1 MNDKKLQRVA
11 KKIATLEKDIRKG
24 KNTEAAE
31 IEMNNLIADLST
43 DELIMLDEYIQENN
57 LIK

>member
-1 MNDKKLQRVA
+1 MNEKKLQRLA
-11 KKIATLEKDIRKG
+11 KKNAALEKDIRKG
-24 KNTEAAE
+24 KNTEDAE

>member
-1 MNDKKLQRVA
+1 MNEKKLQRLA
-11 KKIATLEKDIRKG
+11 KKIANLEKDIRKG

-43 DELIMLDEYIQENN
+43 EDLILLDEYIQENN

>member
-1 MNDKKLQRVA
+1 MNEKRLQRLA
-11 KKIATLEKDIRKG
+11 KKIANLEKDIRKG

-43 DELIMLDEYIQENN
+43 EDLILLDEYIQENN

>member
-1 MNDKKLQRVA
+1 MNDKKLQRLA
-11 KKIATLEKDIRKG
+11 KKIAALEKDIRKG

-43 DELIMLDEYIQENN
+43 EELIMLDEYIQENN

>member
-1 MNDKKLQRVA
+1 MNEKRLQRLA
-11 KKIATLEKDIRKG
+11 KKIANLEKDIRKG
-24 KNTEAAE
+24 KNTETAE

-43 DELIMLDEYIQENN
+43 EDLILLDEYIQENN

>member
-1 MNDKKLQRVA
+1 MNEKKLQRLA
-11 KKIATLEKDIRKG
+11 KKIAALEKDIRKG
-24 KNTEAAE
+24 KNTEDAE

>member
-1 MNDKKLQRVA
+1 MNDKKLQRLA
-11 KKIATLEKDIRKG
+11 KKITTLEKDIRKG
-24 KNTEAAE
+24 KNAEVAE

>member
-1 MNDKKLQRVA
+1 MNDKKLQRLA
-11 KKIATLEKDIRKG
+11 KKIAALEKDIRKG
-24 KNTEAAE
+24 KNTEDAE

>member
-1 MNDKKLQRVA
+1 MNETKLQRLA
-11 KKIATLEKDIRKG
+11 KKIAALEKDIRKG
-24 KNTEAAE
+24 KNTEDAE

>member
-1 MNDKKLQRVA
+1 MNDKKLQRLA

-43 DELIMLDEYIQENN
+43 DELIMLDEYIQK
-57 LIK
+57 II

>member
-1 MNDKKLQRVA
+1 MNEKKLQRLA
-11 KKIATLEKDIRKG
+11 KKIAALEKDIRKG
-24 KNTEAAE
+24 KNTDDAE

>member
-1 MNDKKLQRVA
+1 MNDKKLQRLA

>member
-1 MNDKKLQRVA
+1 MNDKKLQRLA

-43 DELIMLDEYIQENN
+43 EELIMLDEYIQENN